1 MSPLALSFAVF
12 AVILGG
18 TFIGALLRT
27 VLPGHHLAGDSKDVV
42 RLGTGL
48 IATIGALVLGLLI
61 ASAKSSYDTESSQIK
76 QLTANIILLD
86 RLLAQYGPEAGEAR
100 DLLRRSVVPVTA
112 RIWGEKSSK
121 AAPNAPFEPDAA
133 ADVALSKIQELAPR
147 NDPQRSLQARA
158 VQVSTDLAKTRL
170 LLFAEADNPIPSGR

>member
-1 MSPLALSFAVF
+1 MTRRAAKLSN
-12 AVILGG
+12 
-18 TFIGALLRT
+18 
-27 VLPGHHLAGDSKDVV
+27 S
-42 RLGTGL
+42 
-48 IATIGALVLGLLI
+48 
-61 ASAKSSYDTESSQIK
+61 
-76 QLTANIILLD
+76 TANIIPLD

-100 DLLRRSVVPVTA
+100 DLLRRSVVPVTD

-133 ADVALSKIQELAPR
+133 ADVALSEIQELAPR

-170 LLFAEADNPIPSGR
+170 LLFAEADDPIPAPFLAVLVFWLTIIFASFSLFAPPNAVVIGSLFLCALSAAAAIFLILELS